1 MYLHVVIA
9 CLLPCVL
16 VILHIPV
23 NGFCCSWQVVSSCGS
38 LRGLVSSH
46 DSPHSVDS
54 SNSSGKLS

>member
-1 MYLHVVIA
+1 MSEHV
-9 CLLPCVL
+9 PSYGL
-16 VILHIPV
+16 VFWLFQIFQSV
-23 NGFCCSWQVVSSCGS
+23 VVCCSWQVVSSCGS